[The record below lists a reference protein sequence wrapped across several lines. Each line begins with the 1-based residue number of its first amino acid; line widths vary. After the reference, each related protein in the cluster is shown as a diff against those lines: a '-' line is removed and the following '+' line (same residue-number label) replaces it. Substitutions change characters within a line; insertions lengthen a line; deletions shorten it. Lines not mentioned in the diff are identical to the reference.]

1 MESVII
7 FLTGHEELG
16 MTILKDEL
24 FFLTFINKYDNYQY
38 RLNRA
43 IKKALTI
50 LGNKKMLKFT
60 DNNCIYIIAINEII
74 YISKDKTS
82 RKTTIVT
89 DDNNKAQ
96 KNVIEIK
103 KNATGSDEITISEFS
118 TKIYNKEEARQTNV
132 KITCDKL
139 NGIIVNSGNEF
150 SFEEIVGKAT
160 TEKRL

>member
-1 MESVII
+1 MSFLLIL
-7 FLTGHEELG
+7 FLTGCSNQEVNNQNTNSSAE
-16 MTILKDEL
+16 
-24 FFLTFINKYDNYQY
+24 
-38 RLNRA
+38 
-43 IKKALTI
+43 
-50 LGNKKMLKFT
+50 KMGT
-60 DNNCIYIIAINEII
+60 N
-74 YISKDKTS
+74 
-82 RKTTIVT
+82 IVT